1 MKLDPAIVLVVK
13 RIAQEFKKLRQM
25 IANLPS
31 TAGQPGPPGPP
42 GQAGAP
48 GSPGAPGA
56 PGADGTTSFNSTP
69 ITPVQSGTVNNW
81 NPAGLSTANV
91 IRLTNA
97 ETTGLS
103 ITGITAKSSGDF
115 LFLINAS
122 QYAIEVLFDNAGSLI
137 ANRITG
143 APDYATT
150 QASPTPVSPGQ
161 TAVFIYHTNGGQPT
175 WFFIGNMGAGVWDV
189 RQPPSSTSVSG
200 AGILS
205 TQRRFARVTSAGSS
219 LKGISSIL
227 DAATGTN
234 PLSWNE
240 ITAWNMTGAT
250 ILITHEDAGTAVGQ
264 RIATPTSA
272 NITWP
277 IGTEARFVYDS
288 TVSRWRLLSDFGS
301 SSTATATDI
310 WASDVIPAITNG
322 PSSNTSET
330 AGNFIG
336 YDTVDFDQTT
346 EESATVL
353 VRTPPAWVG
362 STFTVS
368 ALWTADSGSGGVVWK
383 FSARM
388 LANDDP
394 IDSALGTE
402 QASTDTLLATGDLHE
417 SPATPSITPSGT
429 AAANRLMVL
438 KIARWPANAGDTLAA
453 DARLIGL
460 RIFW

>member
-25 IANLPS
+25 IASLPS
-31 TAGQPGPPGPP
+31 TAGLPGP
-42 GQAGAP
+42 
-48 GSPGAPGA
+48 PGAPGA
-56 PGADGTTSFNSTP
+56 AGPAGAAGANGVDGVTSFNSAP

-81 NPAGLSTANV
+81 NPAGLASANV

-97 ETTGLS
+97 ETVGLS
-103 ITGITAKSSGDF
+103 ITGITAKNSGDF

-137 ANRITG
+137 ANRVTG
-143 APDYATT
+143 APDYGSS
-150 QASPTPVSPGQ
+150 QVSPMPVSPGQ

-175 WFFIGNMGAGVWDV
+175 WFFIGSIGDGVWDI
-189 RQPPSSTSVSG
+189 RQPPSSTSVSA

-205 TQRRFARVTSAGSS
+205 PSRKFTRVTSAAAN
-219 LKGISSIL
+219 LKGIASLL
-227 DAATGTN
+227 DAVAAST
-234 PLSWNE
+234 PFIWNE
-240 ITAWNMTGAT
+240 LSLWNVTGGT
-250 ILITHEDAGTAVGQ
+250 LLIEHEDAGTASEK

-272 NITWP
+272 SITWP
-277 IGTEARFVYDS
+277 INTEARFVYDS
-288 TVSRWRLLSDFGS
+288 TASRWRLLSDFGS

-336 YDTVDFDQTT
+336 YDTLDFDQTT

-362 STFTVS
+362 STFTVA

-402 QASTDTLLATGDLHE
+402 QASTDTLLAAGDVHE
-417 SPATPSITPSGT
+417 SPTTSSITPSGT
-429 AAANRLMVL
+429 AAASRLMAL